1 MESTRLKKKTGTEK
15 SKSIDFVPAIQYPP
29 SSHSRRKI
37 SKDNFKT
44 FYRLMQ
50 IVLDENRNENLLID
64 FEQSEAVIQKIL
76 SDMGNKSGN
85 PLISVIMPTYNRAH
99 VIPDAITSVIEQ
111 TYNNWELWVCD
122 DGSADNTEEIV
133 TAFQDDRIRYLK
145 LEKVGAARAR
155 NIGLARAN
163 GTYIAYLDTDNI
175 WHPEFLN
182 LMARTL
188 SRNEGVYC
196 AYSKYVDIVIN
207 KKSHVVKKFH
217 PLHFNYEELMAT
229 NFVDLNTLVHI
240 KELYENLGG
249 FNPKLARRQD
259 YDLILKY
266 AFLREP
272 YYVDAFLMIYQR
284 NKAWK
289 QITQVQMSDNSCER
303 IINDAVKSYLG
314 NGVPIMRKSRYKSVT
329 VLSWDVCRN
338 HFSKAYNIAECLSK
352 HFEVQLMGFRFFEE
366 RIFPPYENE
375 SPSFE
380 TVYLDG
386 ESLPGFSLSLK
397 RALANIKGDIIY
409 AVKPRLPSLGLALL
423 ANYHFGKPFILEI
436 NDLESVVSNPTNGSV
451 EKGFSLENIDFC
463 DKNLLNPYSDLWSKI
478 MESFAHDVPV
488 KVTHNK
494 NLNEYFGGD
503 CFFIRNLKDGNVYNP
518 EKYDRAVIRKQF
530 DFSPEDRIILFGGML
545 RKHKGIY
552 ELLELMKR
560 MSDPRYK
567 LLFVGSR
574 ITPEQKDI
582 VSKFGKKIS
591 VLPPQGRNDM
601 ARINFAADVVIVW
614 LDPNT
619 QASHYQMPY
628 KLTDAFAMRVPV
640 IANDISDM
648 GDLGR
653 KGCLRLV
660 DYADFEAMTR
670 EIKGIFDEP
679 EKTEQM
685 VERARR
691 LFQREFSYS
700 AGMANFH
707 LIGSLMEKKKREPLE
722 VSKKFA
728 EFFEKLK

>member
-1 MESTRLKKKTGTEK
+1 MQ
-15 SKSIDFVPAIQYPP
+15 AIL
-29 SSHSRRKI
+29 S
-37 SKDNFKT
+37 
-44 FYRLMQ
+44 
-50 IVLDENRNENLLID
+50 ENRNESLLVD
-64 FEQSEAVIQKIL
+64 FEQSEDFIQKLL
-76 SDMGNKSGN
+76 SDLGNKFEN

-99 VIPDAITSVIEQ
+99 IISNAITSVIEQ
-111 TYNNWELWVCD
+111 TYSNWELWVCD

-133 TAFQDDRIRYLK
+133 TAFSDDRIKYLK
-145 LEKVGAARAR
+145 LGKVGAAEAR

-163 GTYIAYLDTDNI
+163 GAYIAYLDTDNV

-182 LMARTL
+182 IMTRILTKHG
-188 SRNEGVYC
+188 GVYC
-196 AYSKYVDIVIN
+196 AYSKYVDIIISN
-207 KKSHVVKKFH
+207 KSYVVKKFH
-217 PLHFNYEELMAT
+217 PLQFNYEELMAR
-229 NFVDLNTLVHI
+229 NFIDLNTLVHGR
-240 KELYENLGG
+240 ELYENLGG
-249 FNPKLARRQD
+249 FNSKLSRRQD

-266 AFLREP
+266 TFLRDP

-289 QITQVQMSDNSCER
+289 QITQDKKSDNSCKR
-303 IINDAVKSYLG
+303 IINDAVQSYLG
-314 NGVPIMRKSRYKSVT
+314 NGLPIVRKSRYKSVT

-352 HFEVQLMGFRFFEE
+352 HSDVQLIGFRFFKEG
-366 RIFPPYENE
+366 IFPPYKNE

-397 RALANIKGDIIY
+397 RALASIKGDIIY
-409 AVKPRLPSLGLALL
+409 AVKPRLPSFGLALL
-423 ANYHFGKPFILEI
+423 ANHLSGKPFILEI
-436 NDLESVVSNPTNGSV
+436 NDLESVVSNPSSDSIG
-451 EKGFSLENIDFC
+451 EEFSLEDIDMS
-463 DKNLLNPYSDLWSKI
+463 DKTLLNPYSDLWSKI
-478 MESFAHDVPV
+478 MESFAQEVPV
-488 KVTHNK
+488 KVTHNT

-503 CFFIRNLKDGNVYNP
+503 CFFIRNLKDEQVYNP
-518 EKYDRAVIRKQF
+518 EKYDRAEIRKQLG
-530 DFSPEDRIILFGGML
+530 FSPEDRIILFGGML

-552 ELLELMKR
+552 ELLELINR
-560 MSDPRYK
+560 ISDPRYK

-574 ITPEQKDI
+574 ITPEQEDV
-582 VSKFGKKIS
+582 VSKAEKKIHI
-591 VLPPQGRNDM
+591 LPSHGRNDM
-601 ARINFAADVVIVW
+601 AKINLAADVVIVW

-628 KLTDAFAMRVPV
+628 KLTDAFAMKVPV

-660 DYADFEAMTR
+660 DYADFGNMVR
-670 EIKGIFDEP
+670 EIEDIFDEP
-679 EKTEQM
+679 EKTVQM

-707 LIGSLMEKKKREPLE
+707 LIDSLMEKKKKEPLE
-722 VSKKFA
+722 VSKRFA
-728 EFFEKLK
+728 EFFAKLK